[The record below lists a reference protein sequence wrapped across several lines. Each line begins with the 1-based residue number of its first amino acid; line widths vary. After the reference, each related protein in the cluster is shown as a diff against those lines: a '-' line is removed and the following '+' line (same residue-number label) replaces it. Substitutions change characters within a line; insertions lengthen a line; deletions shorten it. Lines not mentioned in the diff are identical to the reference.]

1 MTDNSFGGP
10 DNSFLMGCH
19 PSIQWLLLAQLVGLA
34 SSVVVCGP
42 GFTCPDGNTCC
53 PTGPGGDHR
62 HPLAAG
68 LVGDGAARWACC
80 ADEEPG
86 KGVCC
91 GDGRHCCANGYTC
104 ELSSG
109 TCAADEPKV
118 HPLATRTNLYS
129 LCPADIP
136 TTPHEFTGLVSS
148 SPLSLP
154 YYSSPGPLGEPN
166 TEAQIAVIVVH
177 GSVRLT
183 TFPLHPR
190 RIDLC
195 GSCGL
200 TATS

>member
-1 MTDNSFGGP
+1 
-10 DNSFLMGCH
+10 MGWCS
-19 PSIQWLLLAQLVGLA
+19 PPTWLLAAQLVGFA

-53 PTGPGGDHR
+53 PTGPGGDR
-62 HPLAAG
+62 HPLAGGLAKGNSAG
-68 LVGDGAARWACC
+68 WACC

-104 ELSSG
+104 DLSSG
-109 TCAADEPKV
+109 TCVADEPQV
-118 HPLATRTNLYS
+118 HPLAKRTNLYS

-166 TEAQIAVIVVH
+166 SEAQIAVIVVH
-177 GSVRLT
+177 GSVRHI
-183 TFPLHPR
+183 TFYLHLR
-190 RIDLC
+190 RINPNGCLC
-195 GSCGL
+195 Y
-200 TATS
+200 